1 MFKLIRSILFLMP
14 AETAHHFTLNT
25 LKLLCAIP
33 MVKPILS
40 WINQANN
47 DTKSKNVFGLNFK
60 NVVGLAAG
68 FDKNAKYIDELAAL
82 GFGFFEIGTV
92 TPLPQEGNPLPR
104 LFRLP
109 KDEAIINRL
118 GFNNDGLDAIVERL
132 KKRRSTILI
141 GGNIGKNKITPNKNA
156 VDDYVICFNKLFDYV
171 DYFVVNV
178 SSPNTPNLRELQEK
192 KQLFNLLNTL
202 QELNNSRK
210 AAKPILLKIA
220 PDLNEHELKD
230 ILWVVKES
238 GIAGIISSNTTIDR
252 SKLRSNAQKVKEIG
266 AGGLSGKPVLNKSNA
281 VLHYLNKNKA
291 ANLPII
297 AVGGIHSASD
307 AVGKLNAGADLVQLY
322 TGFVYEGPQLIRSIR
337 KAV

>member
-14 AETAHHFTLNT
+14 AETAHHFTLNM

-33 MVKPILS
+33 LVKPVLS
-40 WINQANN
+40 WVNQAND
-47 DTKSKNVFGLNFK
+47 DTKSKHVFGLNFK

-82 GFGFFEIGTV
+82 GFGFIEIGTV

-132 KKRRSTILI
+132 KKRRSNILI
-141 GGNIGKNKITPNKNA
+141 GGNIGKNKITPNERA
-156 VDDYVICFNKLFDYV
+156 VDDYVICFHKLFDYV

-192 KQLFNLLNTL
+192 NQLFNLLNTL
-202 QELNNSRK
+202 QELNNSRN

-220 PDLNEHELKD
+220 PDLNEHELTD

-252 SKLRSNAQKVKEIG
+252 SNLRSNAQEVKEIG
-266 AGGLSGKPVLNKSNA
+266 AGGLSGKPVLHKSNA
-281 VLHYLNKNKA
+281 VLHYLNKHKA

>member
-82 GFGFFEIGTV
+82 GFGFIEIGTV

-156 VDDYVICFNKLFDYV
+156 VDDYVICFNKLFDI
-171 DYFVVNV
+171 DFD
-178 SSPNTPNLRELQEK
+178 
-192 KQLFNLLNTL
+192 
-202 QELNNSRK
+202 NNFK
-210 AAKPILLKIA
+210 IL
-220 PDLNEHELKD
+220 
-230 ILWVVKES
+230 S
-238 GIAGIISSNTTIDR
+238 
-252 SKLRSNAQKVKEIG
+252 
-266 AGGLSGKPVLNKSNA
+266 
-281 VLHYLNKNKA
+281 YLYGYNFF
-291 ANLPII
+291 I
-297 AVGGIHSASD
+297 
-307 AVGKLNAGADLVQLY
+307 
-322 TGFVYEGPQLIRSIR
+322 
-337 KAV
+337 